1 MIAEELYK
9 GRSCEELGL
18 SDVACSSRKE
28 TLARF
33 LLTWDGVD
41 FYSSYQRWIV
51 AEAKGVEAVQH
62 VVPTDPPSGKQEP
75 MPSYGSMFKEL
86 SDSIHHIVR
95 SGIAVCSV
103 EKHETRYAICL
114 TCEFLHAGRCS
125 KCGCFMKLK
134 AKFEAMKCPEQK
146 W

>member
-9 GRSCEELGL
+9 GRSCKELGL
-18 SDVACSSRKE
+18 SDIACSSRKE
-28 TLARF
+28 TLERF
-33 LLTWDGVD
+33 LSVWDGID
-41 FYSSYQRWIV
+41 FYHSYHKWIV
-51 AEAKGVEAVQH
+51 SEEKEARTEQSIE
-62 VVPTDPPSGKQEP
+62 PTASFANKQEA

-86 SDSIHHIVR
+86 TDSIHHIVR

-103 EKHETRYAICL
+103 EKHEERYAICSA
-114 TCEFLHAGRCS
+114 CEFLHAGRCS